1 MNRITVLCQDKT
13 DPVRDVSEL
22 LAANDVNIIDVDYKL
37 LSGEGYLSLKVT
49 DYDLCLS
56 LLTTE
61 GFQVVPDEVV
71 LIRGENRTG
80 ELAEISRILAD
91 KDIEIRSI
99 SLMYVSAEGEVLAID
114 TDDNEQVREIFSQR
128 LMN

>member
-49 DYDLCLS
+49 DYDLSLS

-61 GFQVVPDEVV
+61 GFQVVPEEVV

-114 TDDNEQVREIFSQR
+114 TDDNEQVREIFANR